1 MVLCLP
7 ADEVACLEKEVP
19 FSNLH
24 KGAIW
29 SDRNDESGW
38 RQRPRMEHPREP
50 PALPGRAGR
59 TH

>member
-1 MVLCLP
+1 MVLCHP
-7 ADEVACLEKEVP
+7 ADEVARLEKEVP

-38 RQRPRMEHPREP
+38 RQRPSMEP